1 MSPEEFYRV
10 NKLKLN
16 KEVLFEMRVKSL
28 DWMLG
33 CYHKGTIRRRTI
45 INLIP
50 LANLYEVL
58 YFMEERERY
67 EDCHIVKKVIDE
79 IYEQTKFNNN
89 KIDMSK
95 KRQKEIIE
103 LFKKYLSSPLYAF
116 GGAASP
122 SIVSKD
128 EKELYWRKTFNPKKV
143 LS

>member
-103 LFKKYLSSPLYAF
+103 LLENTISNEQSKV
-116 GGAASP
+116 GGGNSEL
-122 SIVSKD
+122 IERLTVKLNKVKD
-128 EKELYWRKTFNPKKV
+128 WEPKPKK
-143 LS
+143 